1 MQKSTFSSYFSTGIP
16 FLLTIAVGLAT
27 LKVLNESRF
36 DWKITR
42 NVQHTKRMKHEDLN
56 EESQSL
62 FNSDFKPLSLT
73 EAISLTSDDLHVKAD
88 YEMIPMQ
95 SSTHRPIFR
104 ETKVNK

>member
-1 MQKSTFSSYFSTGIP
+1 MQKSTFSTGIP
-16 FLLTIAVGLAT
+16 FFMTIAVGLVT

-42 NVQHTKRMKHEDLN
+42 NAQHAKLMKHEDLN
-56 EESQSL
+56 EESQNL

-73 EAISLTSDDLHVKAD
+73 EAISQTSDDLHVKVD

-95 SSTHRPIFR
+95 SSKDRPILR
-104 ETKVNK
+104 ETKVNR